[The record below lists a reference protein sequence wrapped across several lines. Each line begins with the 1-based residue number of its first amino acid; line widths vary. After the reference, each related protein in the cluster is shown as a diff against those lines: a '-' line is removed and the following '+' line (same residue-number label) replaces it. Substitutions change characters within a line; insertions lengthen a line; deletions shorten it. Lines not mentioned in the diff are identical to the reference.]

1 MIFWLLLK
9 LSQLLKIIELAP
21 VVISN
26 FDQHFVSLSPLLLS
40 WCCHFAQWLSLSFDF
55 QQDLTGNHFHY
66 SCCSDDHC
74 YYYFYEVNILVGR
87 PKVAPVHLGYYYKSD
102 CWWFYKLHLMTKH
115 LSHDSVRRADEF
127 LVNYFSVSTITRVVK
142 VVAQGFEDPGT
153 SSFMLEILV
162 AMSSIAM
169 IILIMIALND
179 LLLSQVDPIIHV
191 TILIL
196 LSLPFLLSC

>member
-1 MIFWLLLK
+1 
-9 LSQLLKIIELAP
+9 
-21 VVISN
+21 
-26 FDQHFVSLSPLLLS
+26 
-40 WCCHFAQWLSLSFDF
+40 
-55 QQDLTGNHFHY
+55 
-66 SCCSDDHC
+66 
-74 YYYFYEVNILVGR
+74 
-87 PKVAPVHLGYYYKSD
+87 
-102 CWWFYKLHLMTKH
+102 MTKH